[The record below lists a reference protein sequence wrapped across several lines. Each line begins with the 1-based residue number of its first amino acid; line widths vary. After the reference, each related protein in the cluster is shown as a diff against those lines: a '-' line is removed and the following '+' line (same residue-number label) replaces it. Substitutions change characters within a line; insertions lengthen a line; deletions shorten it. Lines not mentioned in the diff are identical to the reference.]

1 VTPIPFPVSQRAA
14 RPFAIF
20 TIFLFLVLGGGL
32 YREEQYFAGLVL
44 FGMAGILALGVIVYS
59 TEWFQNLD
67 QSLRIFQL
75 IFVISIVGGAAGL
88 FLYGMEGAVFGW
100 TYTFLLAQL
109 AGAVCAIFLRYR
121 DEKETRDYERE
132 MRKYG
137 KEP

>member
-14 RPFAIF
+14 RPLAIFAIF
-20 TIFLFLVLGGGL
+20 LLFVLGGEL
-32 YREEQYFAGLVL
+32 YREGQYFAGLVL
-44 FGMAGILALGVIVYS
+44 FGMTGILVLGVIVYS
-59 TEWFQNLD
+59 AEWFQNLD

-75 IFVISIVGGAAGL
+75 IFIISIIGGAAGL

-100 TYTFLLAQL
+100 TYTFLFAQL
-109 AGAVCAIFLRYR
+109 AGAICAVFLRYK
-121 DEKETRDYERE
+121 DEKETREYERE

>member
-1 VTPIPFPVSQRAA
+1 MTPVPFPIPHRFS
-14 RPFAIF
+14 RPFAMF
-20 TIFLFLVLGGGL
+20 AVFLFLVIGGEL
-32 YREEQYFAGLVL
+32 YKEGESFAGLVL
-44 FGMAGILALGVIVYS
+44 FGMAGIIVLGIIVYS
-59 TEWFQNLD
+59 MEWFQNLD

-75 IFVISIVGGAAGL
+75 IFVISIVGGVAGL

-100 TYTFLLAQL
+100 TYTFLFAQL

-121 DEKETRDYERE
+121 DEKETREYERE